1 LKTAVIH
8 PDEAQEF
15 WFHEGCHILEISNQE
30 DDPDVSIA
38 RARVASG
45 ATTHWHRLD
54 GVAERYLI
62 VKGRGR
68 VEIGSL
74 EAKLVGPG
82 DFISISPDT
91 RQRIHNT
98 GKEDL
103 VFYAICTPR
112 FTPACYRTIETEE
125 SDQALS
131 K

>member
-1 LKTAVIH
+1 VQTAITH

-38 RARVASG
+38 RARVAPG
-45 ATTHWHRLD
+45 ATTHWHSLD

-62 VKGRGR
+62 VKGKGQ
-68 VEIGSL
+68 VEIGLL
-74 EAKLVGPG
+74 EAKLVEPG
-82 DFISISPDT
+82 DFVSIPPDT

-98 GKEDL
+98 GKDDL

-112 FTPACYRTIETEE
+112 FTPACYRTMETGEP
-125 SDQALS
+125 DQAPS